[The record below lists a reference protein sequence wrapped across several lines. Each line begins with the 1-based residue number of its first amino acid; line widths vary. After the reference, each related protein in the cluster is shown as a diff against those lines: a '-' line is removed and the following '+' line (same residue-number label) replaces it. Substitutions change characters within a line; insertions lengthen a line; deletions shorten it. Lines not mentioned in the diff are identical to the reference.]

1 MKLMF
6 TRFWERLAIR
16 ILLRSKKITM
26 LAFKDRDVSQ
36 IFMAANP
43 TDRGAWQFFE
53 NNQDNIDIEPDSMVL
68 ERMFHAPDAE
78 IDT

>member
-1 MKLMF
+1 MIF
-6 TRFWERLAIR
+6 TRLWEQLAIR
-16 ILLRSKKITM
+16 VLLRSTNITM
-26 LAFKDRDVSQ
+26 LAFKDRDVNQ

-53 NNQDNIDIEPDSMVL
+53 NNQDNIDIESDSMVL